1 MLKDRPRQIG
11 RYKVENE
18 IGRGG
23 FGRVYRAHDPTV
35 GRPVAIK
42 ILTEL
47 NPETQSRFRNEAT
60 VAGNLRHNNIVTIY
74 EFGVYEGFPFMAME
88 FLEGEDLHHM
98 IGSGRAATLL
108 EKCAIMLQVADG
120 LSYAHENGVV
130 HRDMKPG
137 NIMALRDVAVKIL
150 DFGIARV
157 IRTPDATRLTQQGFL
172 IGTLGYMAPE
182 QLAGA
187 DSDARCD
194 IFAFGA
200 IFYELVTGRHPF
212 QAENAQRVMYRLSF
226 DDPAPIR
233 EFVAGAPD
241 ELQRVISKAIHKDR
255 EQRYQ
260 SLREIRLDLEPIRLE
275 LQKGRASELLV
286 QARGLFDEKRL
297 EAAQKVVQ
305 DALGLEPANTA
316 ARLLWETLQHRIQQR
331 TLQPRI
337 EALLDAAERQLA
349 NRQFTEA
356 EQGFQSALQLDRENT
371 RIRARLDEA
380 RSMAEHARKAARLL
394 ADARL
399 QFEQQNLTAAFRI
412 VSEALRYD
420 PKYAEAAEFLQ
431 SV

>member
-11 RYKVENE
+11 RYKVEDE

-35 GRPVAIK
+35 GRWVAIK

-47 NPETQSRFRNEAT
+47 NPETRTRFRNEAT

-88 FLEGEDLHHM
+88 FLEGEDLQH
-98 IGSGRAATLL
+98 IIAAGRGLTLL
-108 EKCAIMLQVADG
+108 EKCNIMLQVADG
-120 LSYAHENGVV
+120 LCYAHENGVV

-137 NIMALRDVAVKIL
+137 NIMALRDGPVKIL
-150 DFGIARV
+150 DFGIARLT
-157 IRTPDATRLTQQGFL
+157 RTPDATRLTQQGFL

-194 IFAFGA
+194 IFAYGA

-212 QAENAQRVMYRLSF
+212 EAENAQRLMFRLSF
-226 DDPAPIR
+226 DDPALIHA
-233 EFVAGAPD
+233 FVAGAPD
-241 ELQRVISKAIHKDR
+241 ELQRMIFKSIHKDR

-275 LQKGRASELLV
+275 LQKTRASELLL

-297 EAAQKVVQ
+297 EAAQKVLQ
-305 DALGLEPANTA
+305 DALVMEPANTA

-337 EALLDAAERQLA
+337 EALLDAAERHLA

-356 EQGFQSALQLDRENT
+356 EQGLP
-371 RIRARLDEA
+371 IRASA
-380 RSMAEHARKAARLL
+380 RSRERPHTCTPR
-394 ADARL
+394 
-399 QFEQQNLTAAFRI
+399 
-412 VSEALRYD
+412 
-420 PKYAEAAEFLQ
+420 
-431 SV
+431 